1 MVREDIV
8 GALQSALARGY
19 PLKSAMQSLYNAGYS
34 KLDIEEAARSMGNEG
49 MPSQAQ
55 PVSTSEKKVVQRVS
69 GYEKPTS
76 SGSNIL
82 IYILGGVLVL
92 LIGGLVATLIF
103 REQVVDF
110 IKGITG

>member
-19 PLKSAMQSLYNAGYS
+19 PLRSAMQSLYNAGYS
-34 KLDIEEAARSMGNEG
+34 KLDIEEAARSLGSEA

-55 PVSTSEKKVVQRVS
+55 SPVAEKKIVQRVS
-69 GYEKPTS
+69 GYEKPSS
-76 SGSNIL
+76 SGSNVL
-82 IYILGGVLVL
+82 IYVLAGILVL
-92 LIGGLVATLIF
+92 LIGGLVATLVF

-110 IKGITG
+110 IKGFTG